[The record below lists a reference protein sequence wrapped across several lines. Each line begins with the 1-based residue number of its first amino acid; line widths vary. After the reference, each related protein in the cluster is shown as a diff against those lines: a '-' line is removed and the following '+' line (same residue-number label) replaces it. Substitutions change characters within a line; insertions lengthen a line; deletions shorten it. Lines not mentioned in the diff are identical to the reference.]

1 MKLASILPLIFLTAV
16 GLHAQSTP
24 PSQSANQSFGVA
36 GMEGLGPGS
45 NPTDQKLT
53 AEAQKLIAADLEH
66 AVSRCAIG
74 MFARQG
80 GGLHVLRADKDGQ
93 LTQPALEPSLTLHGP
108 NGKRIVSA
116 AITARGYGAPQGAT
130 PLQTSNSNNTH
141 DDLGGSLVAKPVNKT
156 NLTNS
161 PDQRPR
167 LTHALTVRFQPDGD
181 SEFSADFR
189 LPGFVVL
196 ETINLNSVTYADGS
210 IENFDASI
218 CKASPSPIM
227 LVAATH

>member
-1 MKLASILPLIFLTAV
+1 MKPASFLPIILLCAAS
-16 GLHAQSTP
+16 LHAQNTP
-24 PSQSANQSFGVA
+24 PNQSANQSFGVA
-36 GMEGLGPGS
+36 GMEGLGAGN
-45 NPTDQKLT
+45 NPTDQKLS
-53 AEAQKLIAADLEH
+53 AAAQKLTADLEH
-66 AVSRCAIG
+66 AVNRCPIS
-74 MFARQG
+74 MEARQG
-80 GGLHVLRADKDGQ
+80 GGLHILLADKDGQ
-93 LTQPALEPSLTLHGP
+93 ATQPAMEPSLTLRGA
-108 NGKRIVSA
+108 NGKRIASA
-116 AITARGYGAPQGAT
+116 AITAHGYGAPKGTT
-130 PLQTSNSNNTH
+130 PLQTSTSNGTH
-141 DDLGGSLVAKPVNKT
+141 DDLGGSLVVRPVNKM

-196 ETINLNSVTYADGS
+196 ETISLNSITYADGS

-227 LVAATH
+227 LVSTTR